1 MSDVLNSIVEKLS
14 SITDLRVLGATV
26 ESIRGAYDVDH
37 VYYHALSLGLD
48 APVYEESADDTIMQD
63 DWIVRRGARAV
74 AAITYSPQWIERY
87 FEARYDAV
95 DPVLHGSLNAF
106 APIDWA
112 ELDWS
117 EAPRKRFFQDA
128 GDHGIGNQGY
138 TVPVRGPNG
147 QFALF
152 TVNKRCSPTTWAK
165 FLAEYNTDFMVL
177 AHHTHQQVLR
187 LTEAEAAA
195 GQNARNLSA
204 RELDA
209 VRLIAEGL
217 SRGQA
222 AEKLGISENT
232 FRVYVDSARHKLGAL
247 NIHHAVALAAFK
259 GVITPQ

>member
-1 MSDVLNSIVEKLS
+1 MSNELNSIVEKLS
-14 SITDLRVLGATV
+14 SITGLRALGDIV
-26 ESIRGAYDVDH
+26 EAVRGVYGVDH

-48 APVYEESADDTIMQD
+48 APICEESADNTIMQD

-74 AAITYSPQWIERY
+74 AAITYSPAWIERY

-95 DPVLHGSLNAF
+95 DPVLHGSLNTF

-112 ELDWS
+112 ELDWR
-117 EAPRKRFFQDA
+117 EAPRKRFLQDA
-128 GDHGIGNQGY
+128 GAHGIGNQGY

-152 TVNKRCSPTTWAK
+152 TVNKRCSPASWAR
-165 FLAEYNTDFMVL
+165 FMAEYRTDFMVL

-187 LTEAEAAA
+187 LTEAVPTST
-195 GQNARNLSA
+195 NARKLSA

-209 VRLIAEGL
+209 VSLIAEGL

-222 AEKLGISENT
+222 AERLGISENT

-259 GVITPQ
+259 GVISPQ